1 MPRIFGLMTSMVGA
15 ALVLLLAPLA
25 ASPQIEDTPA
35 RFTAAAVDMNRGA
48 AGTVELIVNRWSSDA
63 DRDRL
68 MAVMFDEGPE
78 KLLDALQEMPRMGYI
93 RTPGR
98 IGWDI
103 RFARHMPA
111 PDGGERIV
119 LVTDRRMSFR
129 EVANRHRSVD
139 YPFTVIELRLQKNGE
154 GEGKLSVATRIIA
167 DKANK
172 VVTLENYDI
181 QPVMLTK
188 VTRESVTH

>member
-1 MPRIFGLMTSMVGA
+1 MPRIFGLMTSMVSV

-25 ASPQIEDTPA
+25 ASPQIEDSPA
-35 RFTAAAVDMNRGA
+35 RFTAAAVDMNRAA
-48 AGTVELIVNRWSSDA
+48 AGTVEFVVNRWSSDA

-68 MAVMFDEGPE
+68 MTVMFDKGPE
-78 KLLDALQEMPRMGYI
+78 KLLDALQKMPRMGYI
-93 RTPGR
+93 RRPGS

-111 PDGGERIV
+111 PDGGERII

-129 EVANRHRSVD
+129 EVANRHRSFD
-139 YPFTVIELRLQKNGE
+139 YPFTVIEMRLQKNGE
-154 GEGKLSVATRIIA
+154 GEGKVSVATRIIA
-167 DKANK
+167 DKANR

>member
-1 MPRIFGLMTSMVGA
+1 MPRMFGHMTSIVGA
-15 ALVLLLAPLA
+15 ALVLLMAPLA
-25 ASPQIEDTPA
+25 ASPQIEDSPA

-48 AGTVELIVNRWSSDA
+48 AGTVEFVVNRWSSDA

-68 MAVMFDEGPE
+68 MTVMFDKGPE
-78 KLLDALQEMPRMGYI
+78 KLLDALQAMPRMGYI
-93 RTPGR
+93 RAPGS

-119 LVTDRRMSFR
+119 LVTDRRMGFR

-154 GEGKLSVATRIIA
+154 GEGKVSVATRIIA

-172 VVTLENYDI
+172 VVTLENYEI
-181 QPVMLTK
+181 QPVLLTK
-188 VTRESVTH
+188 VTRERVSH

>member
-1 MPRIFGLMTSMVGA
+1 MPRMFGRITSMVIA

-25 ASPQIEDTPA
+25 ASPQIDASPA
-35 RFTAAAVDMNRGA
+35 RFIAAAVDLNRGA
-48 AGTVELIVNRWSSDA
+48 AGTVEFVVNRWSSDA

-68 MAVMFDEGPE
+68 MTVMFDKGPG

-93 RTPGR
+93 RRPGS

-154 GEGKLSVATRIIA
+154 GEGKVSVATRIIA

-172 VVTLENYDI
+172 VVTLEDYDI

-188 VTRESVTH
+188 VTRERVSH

>member
-1 MPRIFGLMTSMVGA
+1 MPRMFGRITSMVIA

-35 RFTAAAVDMNRGA
+35 RFTAAAVDLNRGA
-48 AGTVELIVNRWSSDA
+48 AGTVEFVVNRWSSDA

-68 MAVMFDEGPE
+68 MTVMFDQGPA

-93 RTPGR
+93 RAPGS

-119 LVTDRRMSFR
+119 LVTDRRMGFR
-129 EVANRHRSVD
+129 EVANHHRSVD

-154 GEGKLSVATRIIA
+154 GEGKVSVATRIIA

-188 VTRESVTH
+188 VTREGVSH

>member
-48 AGTVELIVNRWSSDA
+48 AGTLELIVNRWSSDA

-68 MAVMFDEGPE
+68 MTVMFDKGPG

-93 RTPGR
+93 RAPGS

-119 LVTDRRMSFR
+119 LVTDRRMGFR

-139 YPFTVIELRLQKNGE
+139 YPFTVIELRLQENGE
-154 GEGKLSVATRIIA
+154 GEGKVSVATKIIA
-167 DKANK
+167 DKANN

-188 VTRESVTH
+188 VTRERVSH

>member
-1 MPRIFGLMTSMVGA
+1 MPRMFGRMTSMVVA

-48 AGTVELIVNRWSSDA
+48 AGQLEFVVNRWSSDA

-68 MAVMFDEGPE
+68 MTVMFDKGPE

-93 RTPGR
+93 RRPGN

-103 RFARHMPA
+103 RFARHMA
-111 PDGGERIV
+111 LPDGGERII
-119 LVTDRRMSFR
+119 LVTDRRMGFR
-129 EVANRHRSVD
+129 EIANRHRTVD
-139 YPFTVIELRLQKNGE
+139 YPFTVIEMRLQKNGE
-154 GEGKLSVATRIIA
+154 GEGKVSVATRIIA

-188 VTRESVTH
+188 VTRESLTH

>member
-1 MPRIFGLMTSMVGA
+1 MFGRMTSMVGA

-35 RFTAAAVDMNRGA
+35 RYTAAAVDLNRGA
-48 AGTVELIVNRWSSDA
+48 AGTVEFIVNRWSSDA

-68 MAVMFDEGPE
+68 MEVMFDKGPE
-78 KLLDALQEMPRMGYI
+78 KLLDALQQMPRMGYI
-93 RTPGR
+93 RTPGS

-103 RFARHMPA
+103 RFARHMSA

-119 LVTDRRMSFR
+119 LVTDRRMGFR
-129 EVANRHRSVD
+129 EVANRHRTVD
-139 YPFTVIELRLQKNGE
+139 YPFTVIEMRLQKNGE
-154 GEGKLSVATRIIA
+154 GEGKVSVATRIIA

-188 VTRESVTH
+188 ITRESVSH

>member
-1 MPRIFGLMTSMVGA
+1 MPRMFGRIASMIGV
-15 ALVLLLAPLA
+15 ALVLLFAPLA

-35 RFTAAAVDMNRGA
+35 RFTAAAVDLNRGA
-48 AGTVELIVNRWSSDA
+48 AGTVEFIINRWSGDA

-68 MAVMFDEGPE
+68 MAVMFDKGPG

-93 RTPGR
+93 RTPGS

-154 GEGKLSVATRIIA
+154 GEGKVSLATRIIA

-188 VTRESVTH
+188 VTRERASH

>member
-1 MPRIFGLMTSMVGA
+1 MPRMFGRMTSMVVA

-48 AGTVELIVNRWSSDA
+48 AGQLEFVVNRWSSDA

-68 MAVMFDEGPE
+68 MTVMFDKGPE

-93 RTPGR
+93 RRPGS

-103 RFARHMPA
+103 RFARHMA
-111 PDGGERIV
+111 LPDGGERII
-119 LVTDRRMSFR
+119 LVTDRRMGFR
-129 EVANRHRSVD
+129 EIANRHRTVD
-139 YPFTVIELRLQKNGE
+139 YPFTVIEMRLQKNGE
-154 GEGKLSVATRIIA
+154 GEGKVSVATRIIA
-167 DKANK
+167 DRANK

-181 QPVMLTK
+181 QPVQLTSVK
-188 VTRESVTH
+188 RERVS

>member
-1 MPRIFGLMTSMVGA
+1 MPRIFGRITSMVIA
-15 ALVLLLAPLA
+15 ALVLLLAPLS
-25 ASPQIEDTPA
+25 ASPQIDDSPA
-35 RFTAAAVDMNRGA
+35 RFTAAAVDLNRGA
-48 AGTVELIVNRWSSDA
+48 AGTVEFVVNRWSSDA

-68 MAVMFDEGPE
+68 MTVMFDQGPA

-93 RTPGR
+93 RAPGS

-111 PDGGERIV
+111 PEGGERIV
-119 LVTDRRMSFR
+119 LVTDRRMDFR

-154 GEGKLSVATRIIA
+154 GEGKVSVASRIIA
-167 DKANK
+167 DKANR

-188 VTRESVTH
+188 VTRERVSH

>member
-1 MPRIFGLMTSMVGA
+1 MPRILGLMTSMVGA

-48 AGTVELIVNRWSSDA
+48 AGTLELIVNRWSSDA

-68 MAVMFDEGPE
+68 MTVMFDEGPG

-93 RTPGR
+93 RAPGS

-111 PDGGERIV
+111 PEGGERIV
-119 LVTDRRMSFR
+119 LVTDRRMGFR

-154 GEGKLSVATRIIA
+154 GEGKVSVATRIIA

-188 VTRESVTH
+188 VTRERVSH

>member
-1 MPRIFGLMTSMVGA
+1 MPRIFGRITSMVIG

-25 ASPQIEDTPA
+25 ASPQMDDSPA
-35 RFTAAAVDMNRGA
+35 RFTTAAVDLNRGA
-48 AGTVELIVNRWSSDA
+48 AGTVEFIVNRWSSDA

-68 MAVMFDEGPE
+68 MTVMFDEGPG

-93 RTPGR
+93 RAPGS

-111 PDGGERIV
+111 PEGGERIV
-119 LVTDRRMSFR
+119 LVTDRRMGFR

-154 GEGKLSVATRIIA
+154 GEGKVSVATRIIA
-167 DKANK
+167 DKANQ

-188 VTRESVTH
+188 VTRERVSH